1 MNTLATA
8 SKINFYPLA
17 GLRVIDLTTVVF
29 GPLTTQIFADYG
41 ADVIKIESPEGDIM
55 RHAGSVASDGMG
67 CIFLNLNRGKRSVV
81 LNLKTQDGRNVLRK
95 LISTADIFIHNVR
108 RSAMDRLDLSYEAI
122 AAINP
127 RILYC
132 TATGFAKKNTRAN
145 AAAIDDVIQTSS
157 GLAALNAGDDG
168 VPRFVQSLLAD
179 KVAGMGLAC
188 AVLAALYRRETTGCG
203 GLIDVPMYE
212 TFAAFMLLEHL
223 QGESYEPARGTVGYQ
238 RVMSAHGRRIYKAK
252 DGYVAMTPYS
262 GSQWAH
268 FFRETGRPEL
278 IDDPR
283 ITDAV
288 VRNAHI
294 GELYDIIDTVAGTRT
309 VAEWES
315 LASRLGFPSQ
325 RVNALADVA
334 ADPDLRITGTLVTR
348 EHNGVG
354 LTRMLASPGF
364 FDGEAARHPGVAPK
378 FAEHTQ
384 EILVQAG
391 FTADEITRFVACG
404 AVHVV
409 AECESKGNL

>member
-1 MNTLATA
+1 MNTTIA
-8 SKINFYPLA
+8 SETNYLPLA
-17 GLRVIDLTTVVF
+17 GVRVIDLTTVVF

-81 LNLKTQDGRNVLRK
+81 LDLKTQDGREVLRK
-95 LISTADIFIHNVR
+95 LISTADVFIHNVR

-132 TATGFAKKNTRAN
+132 TATGFAKTNTRAD
-145 AAAIDDVIQTSS
+145 AAAIDDVIQTSA

-188 AVLAALYRRETTGCG
+188 AVLAALYRRETTGRG
-203 GLIDVPMYE
+203 GLVDVPMYE
-212 TFAAFMLLEHL
+212 TFACFMLLEHL
-223 QGESYEPARGTVGYQ
+223 QGESYEPARGKVGYQ
-238 RVMSAHGRRIYKAK
+238 RVMSARGRRIYKAK

-262 GSQWAH
+262 SLQWAH

-278 IDDPR
+278 IDDLR
-283 ITDAV
+283 VTDAV

-294 GELYDIIDTVAGTRT
+294 GELYDIIDSVAGTRT
-309 VAEWES
+309 VTEWEA
-315 LASRLGFPSQ
+315 LATRLGFPSQ
-325 RVNALADVA
+325 RVNSLADVA
-334 ADPDLRITGTLVTR
+334 ADPDLLSTGALIAR
-348 EHNGVG
+348 EHTGIG
-354 LTRMLASPGF
+354 MTRMLASPGF
-364 FDGEAARHPGVAPK
+364 FDGKAARHTGVAPR
-378 FAEHTQ
+378 FAEHTL
-384 EILVQAG
+384 EILTEAG
-391 FTADEITRFVACG
+391 FSTQQIERFVVGG
-404 AVHVV
+404 AVYVEQ
-409 AECESKGNL
+409 AITSKGNV